1 MQKNCRNIPMNCGLT
16 FIAIGLLACG
26 SAVVRAEDERVVT
39 FADVAVGK
47 PLPSWSGEGV
57 TIEPAGPLKRSKAAP
72 RVMFFPHLKT
82 DKNGILSAMAAESIP
97 VRVRFP
103 DGASRVTLVMWGS
116 ITSAALVEA
125 LDEAGAVVAKAAL
138 EQVPRRQSPAEPIP
152 SFELTVEAPK
162 IMSVRFSGA
171 KPGGFLAAQEIRWTP
186 LLPRKGP

>member
-1 MQKNCRNIPMNCGLT
+1 MNSRLKL
-16 FIAIGLLACG
+16 IAVGLLACS
-26 SAVVRAEDERVVT
+26 SAAARAADERVVT
-39 FADVAVGK
+39 FADVEVGK

-57 TIEPAGPLKRSKAAP
+57 TIEPAGPLKRNKAAP

-82 DKNGILSAMAAESIP
+82 DKKGILSAMAAEALP

-116 ITSAALVEA
+116 ITSGALVEA
-125 LDEAGAVVAKAAL
+125 LDEAGAVVAQAAL
-138 EQVPRRQSPAEPIP
+138 DQVPRRKSPAEPIP
-152 SFELTVEAPK
+152 SFELTVDAPK

-186 LLPRKGP
+186 LRSGPAP